1 MCRKSVSMNYPT
13 TRKTL
18 LEKIKNGDEIYWNEF
33 YNRYAPII
41 KYVGRL
47 YNFSETE
54 CDDLVQNVMLKFF
67 NQSKNFT
74 YQEGKVKF
82 RTYFSTIVRS
92 QAIDYIRKN
101 KKEFSG
107 DFEISSFDTQFE
119 TMFMEEWKQSVL
131 NDALDEL
138 RLRVDPITYQAFELY
153 GLQSRDPQE
162 VAAVLGIKKDQL
174 YVAKSRCSKILR
186 ETISRIKAA
195 DEELDFEL

>member
-1 MCRKSVSMNYPT
+1 MCRKSVSMNYPS

-33 YNRYAPII
+33 YSRYAPII

-153 GLQSRDPQE
+153 GLQNRNADE
-162 VAAVLGIKKDQL
+162 VAEVLELSKEQL
-174 YVAKSRCSKILR
+174 YVAKSRCQKLLKEIVERMKKS
-186 ETISRIKAA
+186 
-195 DEELDFEL
+195 DEENHG

>member
-1 MCRKSVSMNYPT
+1 
-13 TRKTL
+13 
-18 LEKIKNGDEIYWNEF
+18 
-33 YNRYAPII
+33 
-41 KYVGRL
+41 
-47 YNFSETE
+47 
-54 CDDLVQNVMLKFF
+54 
-67 NQSKNFT
+67 
-74 YQEGKVKF
+74 
-82 RTYFSTIVRS
+82 
-92 QAIDYIRKN
+92 
-101 KKEFSG
+101 
-107 DFEISSFDTQFE
+107 
-119 TMFMEEWKQSVL
+119 MEEWKQSVL